1 MRKRRLHEI
10 PKLPGVGAKGPGE
23 VAAVEAA
30 EVGEGLRPG
39 LPAVEAEPGV
49 ALGGGERHGRVRVG
63 HGRHVGVGLLLQ
75 KEKSWVKV
83 IQLVSLLAS
92 FNFLKVSSFSDP
104 DRVGF
109 QD

>member
-10 PKLPGVGAKGPGE
+10 PKLPGVRAEGPGE

-30 EVGEGLRPG
+30 EVGEGLGPG
-39 LPAVEAEPGV
+39 LPAVEAKPGV
-49 ALGGGERHGRVRVG
+49 ALGGGEGHGRGVG
-63 HGRHVGVGLLLQ
+63 QGRHVGVGLLLQ
-75 KEKSWVKV
+75 KEKSRVKV
-83 IQLVSLLAS
+83 IQLGSLLAS
-92 FNFLKVSSFSDP
+92 FNFLKVSSLSDP